1 MSSAPVARLQR
12 RVSELR
18 HALLPP
24 VFDPTVA
31 PSADDQ
37 ERIRAFQVLA
47 HAELEDC
54 LETLASEVALTS
66 VAKWRVHGRPRRV
79 VFALLV
85 SFRAEHFFEHWDSRT
100 RPGLAGP
107 NTQRPTT
114 DMQTAVDAALKRF
127 RDEIDNNHGIRRTN
141 VLKLMRPLGLRASDL
156 GAAWLSTLDSFGDR
170 RGAAA
175 HKSSTR
181 LTKLLDARSEY
192 DTVVGAV
199 NGMAD
204 LDRLLIRLR
213 QGA

>member
-1 MSSAPVARLQR
+1 
-12 RVSELR
+12 
-18 HALLPP
+18 
-24 VFDPTVA
+24 
-31 PSADDQ
+31 
-37 ERIRAFQVLA
+37 
-47 HAELEDC
+47 
-54 LETLASEVALTS
+54 
-66 VAKWRVHGRPRRV
+66 
-79 VFALLV
+79 
-85 SFRAEHFFEHWDSRT
+85 
-100 RPGLAGP
+100 
-107 NTQRPTT
+107 
-114 DMQTAVDAALKRF
+114 MQTAVDAALKRF